1 MAAVNTARQWLLG
14 RAVYVLVFVAISAL
28 ASVASAGTDTL
39 SVPYATGFEGSAPG
53 WTLAGGWH
61 AKTSP
66 QSISVIPAIADSLVN
81 LPGGTSWPSPSE
93 GTGVMAL
100 ADDATGT
107 YIAPWDAGAQVS
119 GNGGE
124 SQSARSDT
132 LTSPCFI
139 APPGETLRLSF
150 DTWWE
155 VEAFDIFSSD
165 LLQVEYSSDGGSN
178 WTIIDILSVPGS
190 TPSPNMDAAYSS
202 GGIGA
207 PGVWTPKTYS
217 VNTGSGL
224 PQFRFLFRS
233 GTKDRNGFRGWFL
246 DNLTVAC
253 DGLFEPYS
261 VAATDDECSGV
272 LVTWSD
278 SSTANPIGYEVERRA
293 VAGGQRDT
301 LAVLTSTYL
310 DTAAVPGESYE
321 YRVRAASACGLTGFA
336 PLAVGSVPSDPD
348 PPTGVTASEGACDEI
363 VVDWVLSAAPGDG
376 YVIERAG
383 VRIDTVGNGVTS
395 YRDMGAAG
403 GTALVYR
410 VGTLGT
416 CDPVYSAPDTGSR
429 LADPPPV
436 TFVSA
441 TDNLCDIV
449 RIAWVAVANVSEYI
463 VYRDGDSLA
472 TVDSLTTQ
480 YEDAAAESTQT
491 YAYSV
496 RTRTGCGISDVTTSD
511 TGTRFGRA
519 PSVVSCAATDDLC
532 EEIVLTWVP
541 SSDPGNLSGFAILR
555 DGTPIDSVAPGVT
568 TYRDS
573 TSLIDVPI
581 LYEIAAWNSCGY
593 SVTACADS
601 GLRETTPQAPT
612 GVDASND
619 RCFDVR
625 VSWTGVGGEIES
637 YIVFRGGDS
646 IATVDAAD
654 STVYYDAAI
663 DSAVVATYTVRSR
676 SSCGL
681 SATSISNGG
690 RRTGAPPAAK
700 NCVASDSLCGRVTIA
715 WEPATDPGTVVRYVL
730 FRGADSIDV
739 KTAPPY
745 SFTDTGS
752 PANTAMSF
760 SVRTWNE
767 CGYSASAATDSG
779 RAISA
784 PGAPLAFTASQT
796 QCGVVELN
804 WQAPAG
810 GGPVDGYRLVRGSP
824 QVTINVSGDSLHYVD
839 TDPPDGS
846 VAYTLRAFNCEESVP
861 VNATGNTVDAPP
873 APPAGCSLEQVACSG
888 HRILWNPSP
897 DSVRGYII
905 RRNGADID
913 SVGPAASSYLDLGLG
928 VGADYAY
935 EIFSVNDCGRSL
947 TACTVQNRL
956 PGPVASPAAGSCT
969 ATEDSCAGVWL
980 DWQPAVVAEDVAWFK
995 IYDAGTGAR
1004 IDSISSSARSYLD
1017 TTVPFG
1023 GERLFAIVAGNDCF
1037 TAAEGCT
1044 VMGARPILPSGPV
1057 SCGASDNICD
1067 RIEVFWTSPSNGI
1080 EEGIFAFRVYRRLNT
1095 PSDPFVLIHTVQPPS
1110 IGQNSYSD
1118 FAVEGGVSYLYQI
1131 ASVNKCGE
1139 TSGNCTI
1146 SGRRLRVRSGPT
1158 LTSPANNARFTALP
1172 ITLRWSEVSEITR
1185 YRVEL
1190 ARDAAFTDLVRDT
1203 TVSSTS
1209 IVLRGID
1216 FVSQYWWRVSSVND
1230 CGAGTP
1236 SSVRSFFLD
1245 RAPGLDI
1252 VKGSDELL
1260 FGNGIDSLF
1269 ADSTVVIENSAL
1281 ESIAWSFPSL
1291 PGWIVTEPA
1300 AGTLAPG
1307 ARDTIL
1313 VRVGEYKCGRPEHD
1327 TIFVASNPLPPGR
1340 ENIPIVA
1347 TLAPPPRPAG
1357 DFDWNCARDAADV
1370 GLMTSAILGLYAPS
1384 VDDSLGADANAD
1396 GRIGVGDLVTL
1407 ARALVESGSI
1417 KGAAISGGADRVR
1430 LEPSWAAKDGS
1441 EQRLRV
1447 TAAEPLRV
1455 LRATVRFEAGGENG
1469 GDAAGGGS
1477 DAGMNTNAHAGAG
1490 MNTGTLP
1497 TLRVPGGAGEVVFAD
1512 RGQGRVDILWYGFD
1526 QTARE
1531 IDLLLLETTVTVRVE
1546 RLEALTASGMLVR
1559 TGDDATVLAPQSAPS
1574 RMQLSRPEPNPFA
1587 RTSIVRF
1594 ALPRASAVRLH
1605 VYDISGRLQRTLVNR
1620 ELPAGAHAREWD
1632 GRGDNGETLA
1642 SGVYFLRLESGRESK
1657 TERIILLR

>member
-1 MAAVNTARQWLLG
+1 MAAVDPGIQRRPRPQRRPRRKRRPRRAACASLL
-14 RAVYVLVFVAISAL
+14 VALL
-28 ASVASAGTDTL
+28 AIAGVASAGTDTL

-53 WTLAGGWH
+53 WTLGGGWH

-66 QSISVIPAIADSLVN
+66 QSISVIPAIADSLVD
-81 LPGGTSWPSPSE
+81 LPGGTSWPSPAE
-93 GTGVMAL
+93 GSGVMAL
-100 ADDATGT
+100 ADDSTGT
-107 YIAPWDAGAQVS
+107 YIKPWDPGAQIA

-165 LLQVEYSSDGGSN
+165 LLQVEYSSDGGSDSS
-178 WTIIDILSVPGS
+178 WTIIDILSVQGS
-190 TPSPNMDAAYSS
+190 TPSPNKDVAYSS
-202 GGIGA
+202 GGIDA
-207 PGVWTPKTYS
+207 PGVWTPKTYA

-224 PQFRFLFRS
+224 PRFRFLFRS

-246 DNLTVAC
+246 DDLTVAC
-253 DGLFEPYS
+253 EGLYEPYS

-278 SSTANPIGYEVERRA
+278 SSTANPVGYEVERRA
-293 VAGGQRDT
+293 VASGARDT
-301 LAVLTSTYL
+301 IAVLTSTYL
-310 DTAAVPGESYE
+310 DSAVTPGDNYE
-321 YRVRAASACGLTGFA
+321 YRVRAASACGLTGFT
-336 PLAVGSVPSDPD
+336 PIVVGSVPSDPA

-363 VVDWVLSAAPGDG
+363 VIDWVLSVAPGDG

-395 YRDMGAAG
+395 YTDMGAAG
-403 GTALVYR
+403 GADLAYR
-410 VGTLGT
+410 IGTLGT

-449 RIAWVAVANVSEYI
+449 RVAWVAVANVSEYI
-463 VYRDGDSLA
+463 VYRDSDSLA

-491 YAYSV
+491 YSYSV
-496 RTRTGCGISDVTTSD
+496 RTRTGCGISDVTASD
-511 TGTRFGRA
+511 TGTRFGTA
-519 PSVVSCAATDDLC
+519 PSVVSCAASDNLC
-532 EEIVLTWVP
+532 EEVVLTWVP
-541 SSDPGNLSGFAILR
+541 STDPGNLSGFAILR
-555 DGTPIDSVAPGVT
+555 DGTAIDSVGPGVT

-573 TSLIDVPI
+573 SSGIDTPI
-581 LYEIAAWNSCGY
+581 YYQITAYNSCGY
-593 SVTACADS
+593 SVMACADS

-637 YIVFRGGDS
+637 YIVFRDGDS
-646 IATVDAAD
+646 VATVDVAD
-654 STVYYDAAI
+654 STVYYDTAI

-681 SATSISNGG
+681 SGTSISNGG

-700 NCVASDSLCGRVTIA
+700 NCVASDSLCGRVTVS
-715 WEPATDPGTVVRYVL
+715 WEPATAPGTVMRYVL
-730 FRGADSIDV
+730 FRGGDSIDV

-752 PANTAMSF
+752 PANVALPYE
-760 SVRTWNE
+760 VRTWNE
-767 CGYSASAATDSG
+767 CGYSVSAASDSG
-779 RAISA
+779 RALSA
-784 PGAPLAFTASQT
+784 PGAPLEFTASET
-796 QCGVVELN
+796 QCGVVELT
-804 WQAPAG
+804 WQAPTG
-810 GGPVDGYRLVRGSP
+810 GGPVDGYRIVRGSP
-824 QVTINVSGDSLHYVD
+824 QVTINVSGDSLRYLD
-839 TDPPDGS
+839 IEPPDGS
-846 VAYTLRAFNCEESVP
+846 VEYTLRAFNCEESAP
-861 VNATGNTVDAPP
+861 VIATGNTIDAPP
-873 APPAGCSLEQVACSG
+873 SPPAGCSLEQVACTG
-888 HRILWNPSP
+888 HRVLWNPSP

-935 EIFSVNDCGRSL
+935 EVFSVNDCGRSL
-947 TACTVQNRL
+947 AACTAENRL

-980 DWQPAVVAEDVAWFK
+980 DWQPAVVGQDVAWFK

-1004 IDSISSSARSYLD
+1004 VDSIPSSARSYLD

-1023 GERLFAIVAGNDCF
+1023 GERLYAIVAGNECF

-1067 RIEVFWTSPSNGI
+1067 RIEVSWTSPSTGI
-1080 EEGIFAFRVYRRLNT
+1080 EEGIFAFRVYRRVNT

-1110 IGQNSYSD
+1110 IGANSYSD
-1118 FAVEGGVSYLYQI
+1118 FTAEGGVSYLYRI

-1139 TSGNCTI
+1139 SSGSCTI

-1172 ITLRWSEVSEITR
+1172 ITLRWSEVSDITR
-1185 YRVEL
+1185 FRVEL
-1190 ARDAAFTDLVRDT
+1190 SRDAAFTDLVRDT
-1203 TVSSTS
+1203 TVSNTS

-1230 CGAGTP
+1230 CGAGAP

-1245 RAPGLDI
+1245 RAPGIDI
-1252 VKGSDELL
+1252 VQGSDDLL
-1260 FGNGIDSLF
+1260 FGNGVDSLF
-1269 ADSTVVIENSAL
+1269 ADSVIVIENSAL
-1281 ESIAWSFPSL
+1281 DSILWSFPSM

-1300 AGTLAPG
+1300 GGTLAPG

-1313 VRVGEYKCGRPEHD
+1313 VGVGEYKCGRPEHD

-1340 ENIPIVA
+1340 EDIPIA
-1347 TLAPPPRPAG
+1347 ASLAPPPRPAG

-1384 VDDSLGADANAD
+1384 VDESLGADANRD

-1417 KGAAISGGADRVR
+1417 RGAALDGGAGAIR
-1430 LEPSWAAKDGS
+1430 LEPSWAAKDEN

-1447 TAAEPLRV
+1447 TADEPLRV
-1455 LRATVRFEAGGENG
+1455 LRATVRFETSSVNDG
-1469 GDAAGGGS
+1469 AAG
-1477 DAGMNTNAHAGAG
+1477 DHA
-1490 MNTGTLP
+1490 NTGTVP
-1497 TLRVPGGAGEVVFAD
+1497 ELRVPDGAGEVLFAD
-1512 RGQGRVDILWYGFD
+1512 RGEGRVDILWYGLD

-1531 IDLLLLETTVTVRVE
+1531 IDLLLLGAPASVRVE
-1546 RLEALTASGMLVR
+1546 RLEALTASGTLLR
-1559 TGDDATVLAPQSAPS
+1559 TGEAATVLTPQAAPS
-1574 RMQLSRPEPNPFA
+1574 RMHLSRPEPNPFA

-1594 ALPRASAVRLH
+1594 ALPSRSAVHLH
-1605 VYDISGRLQRTLVNR
+1605 VYDIRGRLQRTLVNR

>member
-1 MAAVNTARQWLLG
+1 A
-14 RAVYVLVFVAISAL
+14 SAL
-28 ASVASAGTDTL
+28 VALFAIAFAASAGTDTL

-53 WTLAGGWH
+53 WTLTGGWH

-81 LPGGTSWPSPSE
+81 LPGGTSWPSPAE

-107 YIAPWDAGAQVS
+107 YIEPYDPGAQVA

-139 APPGETLRLSF
+139 APSGETLRLSF

-155 VEAFDIFSSD
+155 VEAFDIFGSD
-165 LLQVEYSSDGGSN
+165 LLQVEYSSDGGAN

-190 TPSPNMDAAYSS
+190 TPSPNPDDAYSS

-246 DNLTVAC
+246 DDLTVAC
-253 DGLFEPYS
+253 EGLYEPYS
-261 VAATDDECSGV
+261 AAATDDECSGV

-278 SSTANPIGYEVERRA
+278 SSTANPVGYEVERRA
-293 VAGGQRDT
+293 VTSGVRDT
-301 LAVLTSTYL
+301 IAVLTSTYL
-310 DTAAVPGESYE
+310 DTAATPGDNYE
-321 YRVRAASACGLTGFA
+321 YRVRGASSCGLTGFT
-336 PLAVGSVPSDPD
+336 PLVVGSVPADPE

-363 VVDWVLSAAPGDG
+363 VIDWVLSAAPGTG

-383 VRIDTVGNGVTS
+383 VRVDTVGNGVTS
-395 YRDMGAAG
+395 YTDMSAAG
-403 GTALVYR
+403 GADLAYR

-449 RIAWVAVANVSEYI
+449 RVAWVAVANVSEYI
-463 VYRDGDSLA
+463 VYRDSDSLA

-491 YAYSV
+491 YSYSV
-496 RTRTGCGISDVTTSD
+496 RTRTGCGISGVTTSD

-519 PSVVSCAATDDLC
+519 PSVVSCAASDNLC
-532 EEIVLTWVP
+532 EEVVLTWTP

-555 DGTPIDSVAPGVT
+555 DGAAIDSVAPGIT

-573 TSLIDVPI
+573 SSLIDVPI
-581 LYEIAAWNSCGY
+581 YYEINAYNSCGY
-593 SVTACADS
+593 SVAACADS

-637 YIVFRGGDS
+637 YIVFRDGDS
-646 IATVDAAD
+646 IATVDVAD
-654 STVYYDAAI
+654 STVYYDTAI

-700 NCVASDSLCGRVTIA
+700 NCVASDSLCGRVTVS
-715 WEPATDPGTVVRYVL
+715 WEPATAPGTVVRYVL

-745 SFTDTGS
+745 SFTDTGGQ
-752 PANTAMSF
+752 ANVAVQYE
-760 SVRTWNE
+760 VRTWNE
-767 CGYSASAATDSG
+767 CGYSVSAASDSG
-779 RAISA
+779 RALSA
-784 PGAPLAFTASQT
+784 PGAPLDFTASQT

-804 WQAPAG
+804 WQAPTS
-810 GGPVDGYRLVRGSP
+810 GGPVDGYRIVRGSP
-824 QVTINVSGDSLHYVD
+824 QVTINVSGDSLRYID
-839 TDPPDGS
+839 TAPPDGS
-846 VAYTLRAFNCEESVP
+846 IAYTLRAFNCEESAP
-861 VNATGNTVDAPP
+861 VNATGNTVDTPP
-873 APPAGCSLEQVACSG
+873 APPAGCSLEQVACTG
-888 HRILWNPSP
+888 HRVLWEPSP

-913 SVGPAASSYLDLGLG
+913 SVGPATSSYLDLGLG

-935 EIFSVNDCGRSL
+935 EVYSVNDCGRSS
-947 TACTVQNRL
+947 TACAAENRL

-969 ATEDSCAGVWL
+969 ATDDSCAGVWL
-980 DWQPAVVAEDVAWFK
+980 DWQPAVVGQDVAWFK

-1004 IDSISSSARSYLD
+1004 VDSIPSSARSYLD

-1023 GERLFAIVAGNDCF
+1023 GERLYAIVAGNDCF

-1044 VMGARPILPSGPV
+1044 IMGSRPILPSGPV
-1057 SCGASDNICD
+1057 TCGASDNICD
-1067 RIEVFWTSPSNGI
+1067 RIEVSWTSPSNGI
-1080 EEGIFAFRVYRRLNT
+1080 EEGIFAFRVYRRVNT

-1110 IGQNSYSD
+1110 IGANSYSD
-1118 FAVEGGVSYLYQI
+1118 FTAEGGVSYLYRI
-1131 ASVNKCGE
+1131 ASVNECGE
-1139 TSGNCTI
+1139 SSGSCTI

-1172 ITLRWSEVSEITR
+1172 VTLRWSEVSEISS
-1185 YRVEL
+1185 YRIEL
-1190 ARDAAFTDLVRDT
+1190 SRDAAFTDLVRDT
-1203 TVSSTS
+1203 TVSNTS
-1209 IVLRGID
+1209 LVLGGID

-1245 RAPGLDI
+1245 RAPGIDI
-1252 VKGSDELL
+1252 VQGSDELF
-1260 FGNGIDSLF
+1260 FGNGVDSLF
-1269 ADSTVVIENSAL
+1269 ADSVIVIENAAL
-1281 ESIAWSFPSL
+1281 DSILWSFPSI
-1291 PGWIVTEPA
+1291 PGWIAVEPA
-1300 AGTLAPG
+1300 EGTLAPG

-1313 VRVGEYKCGRPEHD
+1313 VGVGEYLCGRPEHD
-1327 TIFVASNPLPPGR
+1327 TIFVASDPLPPGR
-1340 ENIPIVA
+1340 ENIPIA
-1347 TLAPPPRPAG
+1347 ASLAPPPRPAG

-1370 GLMTSAILGLYAPS
+1370 GLMTNTILGLYAPS
-1384 VDDSLGADANAD
+1384 VDESLGADANRD

-1407 ARALVESGSI
+1407 AGALVESGSI
-1417 KGAAISGGADRVR
+1417 QGETLGGDAGSIR
-1430 LEPSWAAKDGS
+1430 LDPSWAAKG
-1441 EQRLRV
+1441 ENVQILRV
-1447 TAAEPLRV
+1447 TSDEPLRV
-1455 LRATVRFEAGGENG
+1455 LRATVRFETDDGGAGYSTGDGPNANAGG
-1469 GDAAGGGS
+1469 
-1477 DAGMNTNAHAGAG
+1477 
-1490 MNTGTLP
+1490 LP
-1497 TLRVPGGAGEVVFAD
+1497 LLRAPEGAGEVLFAK
-1512 RGQGRVDILWYGFD
+1512 RGGGRVDVLWYGLD
-1526 QTARE
+1526 RTERE
-1531 IDLLLLETTVTVRVE
+1531 IDLLLAEPASARGAAISVRVE
-1546 RLEALTASGMLVR
+1546 RLEALTASGTLVR
-1559 TGDDATVLAPQSAPS
+1559 TGEDAAVLAPVASPS

-1594 ALPRASAVRLH
+1594 ALPRTSAVRLH
-1605 VYDISGRLQRTLVNR
+1605 VYDIRGRLQRTLVNG
-1620 ELPAGAHAREWD
+1620 ELAAGAYTREWD
-1632 GRGDNGETLA
+1632 GRGDSGETLA